1 LLKSLN
7 IKETTFISIIIPCRN
22 EEKFIAVCLNSI
34 IANDFPKD
42 RFEVFAINGMSED
55 GAREVIGS
63 YVQKHPWIK
72 PVENPKNITPV
83 VLNIGIKKCKK

>member
-1 LLKSLN
+1 MLSDS
-7 IKETTFISIIIPCRN
+7 FPFVSIIIPYRN
-22 EEKFIAVCLNSI
+22 EEKFITAYLDSI

-42 RFEVFAINGMSED
+42 RFEVFAIDGMSED

-72 PVENPKNITPV
+72 LVENPKKITPV
-83 VLNIGIKKCKK
+83 ALNIGIKKCKR